1 MRLLS
6 FNSFP
11 SHYLHASIEQER
23 LRKGVRL
30 GALEGLRLKY
40 VTKIPP
46 RQGPIAYVRG
56 FQQSCRKIESPIS
69 VPNTLLPVM
78 TGAMPLAGVVETVVV
93 RAVEVAVGVV
103 LVAVAPE
110 AAELAAAV
118 LEVELAD
125 VVALT
130 SPTLAHGVMTPLP
143 IPIELA

>member
-1 MRLLS
+1 
-6 FNSFP
+6 
-11 SHYLHASIEQER
+11 
-23 LRKGVRL
+23 
-30 GALEGLRLKY
+30 
-40 VTKIPP
+40 
-46 RQGPIAYVRG
+46 
-56 FQQSCRKIESPIS
+56 
-69 VPNTLLPVM
+69 M